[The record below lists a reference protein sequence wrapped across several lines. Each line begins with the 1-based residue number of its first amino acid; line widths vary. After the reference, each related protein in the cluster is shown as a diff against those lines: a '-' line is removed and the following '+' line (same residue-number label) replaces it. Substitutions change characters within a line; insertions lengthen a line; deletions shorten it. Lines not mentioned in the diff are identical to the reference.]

1 MASTL
6 VAMASDSDPF
16 SSQADKEV
24 DEKTSAL
31 ETDSDSGDRMCWADK
46 VLLSQLDAHLVEVWS
61 GVWCLFG
68 RSSDDIVARISSLE
82 HVQEDFELVE

>member
-31 ETDSDSGDRMCWADK
+31 ETDSDSGDRMC
-46 VLLSQLDAHLVEVWS
+46 
-61 GVWCLFG
+61 
-68 RSSDDIVARISSLE
+68 
-82 HVQEDFELVE
+82 